1 MTRLL
6 HTAVLLCVVLTLAV
20 ALASCGKKRPPTP
33 PDGAT
38 YPRVYPKP
46 Q

>member
-1 MTRLL
+1 MTR
-6 HTAVLLCVVLTLAV
+6 AVKVFVVVAV
-20 ALASCGKKRPPTP
+20 IFTVAASVSACGKKRPPTP